1 MASSLPS
8 SLKWH
13 PQLKHASLPAAD
25 VQHIQQ
31 CIAEM
36 LGRAGDVH
44 AFLDDDW
51 DADLLITSM
60 GMLRAGK
67 MTREWNASLS
77 KLYPGA
83 KFSREAM
90 FVATVVTLPQF
101 RRKGNAA
108 QMFAALIDRYG
119 SRELVLEVKQDNAPA
134 IALYKKFGF
143 VAGHKALKNGDV
155 LLMTRPFVSVTMR
168 GTQAEEFIG
177 RTRSVNSA
185 GWKSE

>member
-1 MASSLPS
+1 MSSSLPPA
-8 SLKWH
+8 LKWH

-25 VQHIQQ
+25 VHHIQQ
-31 CIAEM
+31 CISDM
-36 LGRAGDVH
+36 LGRAGDVN

-67 MTREWNASLS
+67 MTREWKAALS
-77 KLYPGA
+77 KRYPGT

-134 IALYKKFGF
+134 IALYQKFGF
-143 VAGHKALKNGDV
+143 VVGHKALSGDV

-177 RTRSVNSA
+177 RTRSVTAAA
-185 GWKSE
+185 GKSE